1 MQSPR
6 IKLHETVTLNSSKFP
21 VPAEIL
27 LTATLSPFI
36 VGLLVAQ
43 SLEKQLIGL
52 GQASEEVFRGS
63 RLPLLH
69 FSELESLKIEE

>member
-6 IKLHETVTLNSSKFP
+6 IKLHETVTLNSSNFP
-21 VPAEIL
+21 VQAEIL